1 MDKIGTFLQRGSE
14 MEVEKSSSDFA
25 TLLRHEGDTIRRDV
39 FTMVTP
45 EQSASGRI
53 MSGYT
58 VIYPRCRTRGHSHAD
73 REEVYYFVKGSG
85 VMVVGDEE
93 MPVTAGDTLYLEPGP
108 FHATINTT
116 DFPLEYFWTTIV
128 VE

>member
-1 MDKIGTFLQRGSE
+1 

-25 TLLRHEGDTIRRDV
+25 TLLRQEGDTIRRDV

>member
-25 TLLRHEGDTIRRDV
+25 TLLRQEGDTIRRDV